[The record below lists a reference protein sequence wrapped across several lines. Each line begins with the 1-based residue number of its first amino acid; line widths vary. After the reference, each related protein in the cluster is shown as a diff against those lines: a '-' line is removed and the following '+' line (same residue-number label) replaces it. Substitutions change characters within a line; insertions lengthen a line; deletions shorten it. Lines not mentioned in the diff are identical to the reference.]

1 MKQMLPLMLL
11 CCILATT
18 NVHAQSDNKL
28 MSGIRWLQQRLDSS
42 AVRSVDP
49 EYIEVPKQPWRVIL
63 RTKLNKTDVETN
75 NLNDFQQNR
84 FLLLHMEFNSELGTS
99 SGFWVECRY

>member
-11 CCILATT
+11 CCFLATT

-84 FLLLHMEFNSELGTS
+84 FLLLHVGLF
-99 SGFWVECRY
+99 